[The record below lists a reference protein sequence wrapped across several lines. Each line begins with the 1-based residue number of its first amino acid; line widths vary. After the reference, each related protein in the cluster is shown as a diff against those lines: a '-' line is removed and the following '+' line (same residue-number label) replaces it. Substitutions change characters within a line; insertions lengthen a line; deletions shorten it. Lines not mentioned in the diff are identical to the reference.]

1 MKVKQLIKI
10 LQEMPEEA
18 LITIGE
24 DYDVETNV
32 VTLMRKHITG
42 ANPEVITTV
51 NIDI

>member
-18 LITIGE
+18 MITIGE
-24 DYDVETNV
+24 DYDVEANV
-32 VTLMRKHITG
+32 VTLMRKHITE

-51 NIDI
+51 NIDL

>member
-18 LITIGE
+18 MITIGE
-24 DYDVETNV
+24 DYDVEANV
-32 VTLMRKHITG
+32 VTLMRKHIAG
-42 ANPEVITTV
+42 ANPEVVTTV